1 MEMLRPLAD
10 AEYPAASAASGVAAA
25 TVGTWAPGPQ
35 GVMVWST
42 EPVYVAVGVGA
53 TATTASTPIPAFT
66 PIPFFAPQTGSGAPW
81 RVSVLRVSVDG
92 TVYAK
97 PINIR

>member
-10 AEYPAASAASGVAAA
+10 AEYPADSDSTSAIAVTLGPWS
-25 TVGTWAPGPQ
+25 PGPQ
-35 GVMVWST
+35 GVMVWCT
-42 EPVYVAVGVGA
+42 QDAYIAIGVDVV
-53 TATTASTPIPAFT
+53 ATTASTPIPAYT

-81 RVSVLRVSVDG
+81 RVSALQVSTAG

>member
-1 MEMLRPLAD
+1 MELLRPLAD
-10 AEYPAASAASGVAAA
+10 AEYPAASVASGVAAA

-42 EPVYVAVGVGA
+42 E
-53 TATTASTPIPAFT
+53 STPIPAFT

-81 RVSVLRVSVDG
+81 RVSVLRVAIDG

>member
-10 AEYPAASAASGVAAA
+10 AEYPADSDSTSGTAV
-25 TVGTWAPGPQ
+25 TLGPWSPGPQ
-35 GVMVWST
+35 GVMVWCT
-42 EPVYVAVGVGA
+42 QDAYIAVGVGV
-53 TATTASTPIPAFT
+53 TATSASTPIPAYT

-81 RVSVLRVSVDG
+81 RVSALQVSTAG

>member
-1 MEMLRPLAD
+1 MELLHPLAD
-10 AEYPAASAASGVAAA
+10 AEYPASSASSSGTEA
-25 TVGTWAPGPQ
+25 TVGTWNPGPQ
-35 GVMVWST
+35 GVLVWAT
-42 EPVYVAVGVGA
+42 QDVYVAVGVDA
-53 TATTASTPIPAFT
+53 TATSSSTPIPAYT

-81 RVSVLRVSVDG
+81 RVSVLQVSAAG

>member
-10 AEYPAASAASGVAAA
+10 AEYPADSDSTSGTAV
-25 TVGTWAPGPQ
+25 TLGPWSPGPQ
-35 GVMVWST
+35 GVMVWCT
-42 EPVYVAVGVGA
+42 QDAYIAIGVDVV
-53 TATTASTPIPAFT
+53 ATTASTPIPAYT

-81 RVSVLRVSVDG
+81 RVSALQVSTAG

>member
-10 AEYPAASAASGVAAA
+10 AEYPAASAASGAVAA

-35 GVMVWST
+35 GVMVWAT
-42 EPVYVAVGVGA
+42 QDVYVAVGVDA
-53 TATTASTPIPAFT
+53 TATTASTPIPAYT

-81 RVSVLRVSVDG
+81 RVSVLRVSADG
-92 TVYAK
+92 TAYAK